1 MKDLPPAILEG
12 LIHNIRTPLNL
23 ILGYVHRLKQQ
34 VSCDEAEQ
42 IYKAG
47 IKLEDL
53 LQETWEAIQIRGGG
67 NSKTAL
73 NTWLDAELSFLQNYL
88 EIKHRFIFTPH
99 YYEKEVLGKITPIAL
114 SEWFE
119 SFLKYIIEH
128 ISEGQISMHIFV
140 NQQGLK
146 IFISANNSLSDILN
160 LDPSSDCFC
169 FNQDIKVDLKY
180 ENAKLVTMVKLI

>member
-34 VSCDEAEQ
+34 VNCDEAEQ

-67 NSKTAL
+67 NSKTPL
-73 NTWLDAELSFLQNYL
+73 NTWLDAELNFLHNYL

-99 YYEKEVLGKITPIAL
+99 YYEKEILGKITPIAL

-119 SFLKYIIEH
+119 SFLMFITEH
-128 ISEGQISMHIFV
+128 IPEGQISMQIFV

-146 IFISANNSLSDILN
+146 IFINGSNYLAEISDLN
-160 LDPSSDCFC
+160 LPPEFFS

-180 ENAKLVTMVKLI
+180 ENAKLVTMVKLV